1 MKSILTLNS
10 FLLLITFATFI
21 NLFIMNA
28 NEVGAVF
35 LTIIQIPSF
44 CIVICIFYQYIQR
57 TSPLRR
63 FQNHLLMYLLIVAT
77 WTISIDL
84 INTQIYF
91 WTGSATIHTSWFCSL
106 WNTSFLSTAALNRIL
121 MAVMCIERHFLV
133 FRPQLYRT
141 RRSRLLFHYTPL
153 VFIVSITLIYLIV
166 TNLFISC
173 PELHFNYS
181 IFMCGYT
188 CPVLIKNLVTIN
200 IWAFVFIPTITT
212 VICSILLP
220 IRFIIQKR
228 QLQQVDWHRS
238 RKMILQ
244 TSIIASVYIICWLSY
259 TIVLQLLI
267 NDILSYANPDIDRY
281 LSIVPYMTS
290 LLTPFIVFH
299 TIRRPVNVGIMQRIK
314 RRLFPQRQNI
324 VQPANNY
331 IAQQINRRII
341 DHQNSTQP

>member
-1 MKSILTLNS
+1 MDWDKG
-10 FLLLITFATFI
+10 
-21 NLFIMNA
+21 LFIFIT
-28 NEVGAVF
+28 V
-35 LTIIQIPSF
+35 LQIPSF
-44 CIVICIFYQYIQR
+44 FCAIYVLIRYTQR
-57 TSPLRR
+57 TGSLRR
-63 FQNHLLMYLLIVAT
+63 LQNHLLMYLLIVAT
-77 WTISIDL
+77 WAISIDL

-91 WTGSATIHTSWFCSL
+91 WSGSATIHTSWFCSL
-106 WNTSFLSTAALNRIL
+106 WNTSFLSAATLNRML
-121 MAVMCIERHFLV
+121 MAIMCIERHFLV

-173 PELHFNYS
+173 PQLYFNYS

-188 CPVLIKNLVTIN
+188 CSVLIENLATVYV
-200 IWAFVFIPTITT
+200 WAFVFIPTITT

-244 TSIIASVYIICWLSY
+244 TSIIASVYIVCWLSY

-267 NDILSYANPDIDRY
+267 NNIISFTNPDSGRY
-281 LSIVPYMTS
+281 FAIVPYMTS

-299 TIRRPVNVGIMQRIK
+299 TIRRPVNVGIMQRLK
-314 RRLFPQRQNI
+314 RRLFPQRQGV
-324 VQPANNY
+324 VQPINNFV
-331 IAQQINRRII
+331 AQQ
-341 DHQNSTQP
+341 QNPFAGEERTLSK